1 MAVSCHS
8 YILPLLPC
16 TEGLLAWPSRE
27 GAGPITDP
35 GGSEAGMRAR
45 TGASTILMLLRRILL
60 LYLYRS
66 DSEVRPLGHWDTE
79 AEITYLEY
87 RQQMVRVAMKAAT
100 PMKTAMMRMR
110 I

>member
-1 MAVSCHS
+1 MGMAVSCHS

-16 TEGLLAWPSRE
+16 MEGLLAWPRSE

-35 GGSEAGMRAR
+35 GGREAGMRAR

-60 LYLYRS
+60 LYLQRT
-66 DSEVRPLGHWDTE
+66 EGQLGPLRLR
-79 AEITYLEY
+79 EITYLEY
-87 RQQMVRVAMKAAT
+87 RQQMVMVATKAAT
-100 PMKTAMMRMR
+100 PIKTAMMRMR

>member
-1 MAVSCHS
+1 MGMAVSCHS

-16 TEGLLAWPSRE
+16 MEGLLAWPRSE

-35 GGSEAGMRAR
+35 GGREAGMRAR

-60 LYLYRS
+60 LYLQRE
-66 DSEVRPLGHWDTE
+66 DSQGGVTVP
-79 AEITYLEY
+79 AFTYLEY
-87 RQQMVRVAMKAAT
+87 RQQMVMVATKAAT